1 MHEELLYR
9 IGITLIEW
17 VGHINAKRLIGACG
31 SAEAVFKEKK
41 SNLIKIEGIG
51 EFLAQ
56 AVIKQKV
63 LARAEKEIKF
73 IEKHQITPLY
83 YLDKNYPLRLKQCID
98 SPIILY
104 QNGNADLNTKNIISV
119 VGTRKATDY
128 GKQFCAQ
135 LMQDLLPFNP
145 LIVSGLAYGIDICAH
160 KESLLQGLPTAG
172 VLAHGLDTIYPS
184 AHKTVADKMIQH
196 GALLTEFLSETNPD
210 RENFPKRNR
219 IVAGLCDAVVVV
231 EAGITGGAL
240 ITAEIANS
248 YSRDVFAVPGRLGDT
263 YSAGCNKLIKI
274 NKAAL
279 IESAADIAYLLGWNL
294 SEKSIPKQAKL
305 FVDLNPEE
313 EILVNFL
320 REKGGLPIDQI
331 CYATNFSMSKA
342 SSILLQLEFSGVVKT
357 LPGKVYQLN

>member
-1 MHEELLYR
+1 M
-9 IGITLIEW
+9 
-17 VGHINAKRLIGACG
+17 
-31 SAEAVFKEKK
+31 
-41 SNLIKIEGIG
+41 
-51 EFLAQ
+51 
-56 AVIKQKV
+56 
-63 LARAEKEIKF
+63 
-73 IEKHQITPLY
+73 
-83 YLDKNYPLRLKQCID
+83 
-98 SPIILY
+98 
-104 QNGNADLNTKNIISV
+104 
-119 VGTRKATDY
+119 
-128 GKQFCAQ
+128 
-135 LMQDLLPFNP
+135 DLL
-145 LIVSGLAYGIDICAH
+145 
-160 KESLLQGLPTAG
+160 K
-172 VLAHGLDTIYPS
+172 
-184 AHKTVADKMIQH
+184 
-196 GALLTEFLSETNPD
+196 
-210 RENFPKRNR
+210 
-219 IVAGLCDAVVVV
+219 
-231 EAGITGGAL
+231 GGAL